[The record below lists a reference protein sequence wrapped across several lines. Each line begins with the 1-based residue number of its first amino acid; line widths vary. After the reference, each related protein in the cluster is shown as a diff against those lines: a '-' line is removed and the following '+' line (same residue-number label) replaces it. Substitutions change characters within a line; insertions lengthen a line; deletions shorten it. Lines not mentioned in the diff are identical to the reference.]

1 MQRILLFLSDV
12 IIPLFI
18 VVILMAGLLN
28 RRNAYEDFVKGARD
42 GLKTAVDILPTLAGL
57 MVAVGILRASGL
69 LDALAGVL
77 GNCVDRIGFPSQL
90 VPLAVVRMFSSS
102 AATGLLLDVY
112 EQFGTDSRLGR
123 IASVMMSSSETIFYT
138 MSIYFM
144 IVKVKKTRWTLAG
157 ALVATVAGIMASV
170 LLVGGKKNMS
180 GVQNCKADIR
190 NPLSLLA
197 YSCLLY
203 TSMRRHTICWGR

>member
-1 MQRILLFLSDV
+1 MQAILLFLSDL

-18 VVILMAGLLN
+18 VVILMSGFLN
-28 RRNAYEDFVKGARD
+28 RRNAYADFVKGANK
-42 GLKTAVDILPTLAGL
+42 GLMTAVDILPTLAGL

-69 LDALAGVL
+69 LDALTRL
-77 GNCVDRIGFPSQL
+77 SGNWMEHIGFPSQL

-112 EQFGTDSRLGR
+112 EQFGTDSRIGR

-144 IVKVKKTRWTLAG
+144 TVKVKKTRWTLAG
-157 ALVATVAGIMASV
+157 ALVATIAGITAST
-170 LLVGGKKNMS
+170 
-180 GVQNCKADIR
+180 I
-190 NPLSLLA
+190 LA
-197 YSCLLY
+197 S
-203 TSMRRHTICWGR
+203 